1 MDVWSEMAKEVR
13 QNFGTNGVKT
23 VPKTNTDSSGSGN
36 GDPNCGIKVFVPD
49 GMERTMEAEH
59 ISQNI
64 NGKVKISNTQLPLV
78 SKRMPFQAHKKVRK
92 EKTSVRKA
100 TVVESNQT
108 HIRIFLKMGV

>member
-1 MDVWSEMAKEVR
+1 MFKETPELEEESEDEEEIQQGEGKSWTQYWSEMAKEVR

-59 ISQNI
+59 VSQSI
-64 NGKVKISNTQLPLV
+64 NGKVKMQLPAP
-78 SKRMPFQAHKKVRK
+78 SG
-92 EKTSVRKA
+92 EC
-100 TVVESNQT
+100 
-108 HIRIFLKMGV
+108 

>member
-64 NGKVKISNTQLPLV
+64 NGKVKISNTQLPVV
-78 SKRMPFQAHKKVRK
+78 SKADAFSSPQESEEGKKLQYGK
-92 EKTSVRKA
+92 
-100 TVVESNQT
+100 QQ
-108 HIRIFLKMGV
+108 